1 MLTAIHHFGR
11 VLTILLLSGYSN
23 NSGIRSFSFVEYLNK
38 GRRCIHGE
46 SHCGFERPRNI
57 LKSLSLRGGDADEI
71 TTPII
76 TAPTYL
82 NNEDVDQLVDEL
94 IAGVNDGGGD
104 DRMPYSNRSSAG
116 GVAEPEPASD
126 GNRKEM
132 KIRKIIDEQGVDEE
146 TDADGA
152 KRKVISHA
160 AAIRRDAHSPNNQ
173 PYQFVTSRPIA
184 VFSPP
189 STPTNAY
196 YRFIL
201 RRGPT
206 GHILAAFTLVAVQ
219 WVYTFI
225 PSLYGLISYALVK
238 LHIYNPRVL
247 CERDRQQRLRSMG
260 RYSTTTSTRSGLKHK
275 FNFFGKSRQEQ
286 QQQQQNQA
294 MLQKHVDEE
303 AASKLKQ
310 LYKTMKIGSGLGML
324 SEVKYRYLSIGFR
337 RKHFLGKEYRIE
349 KPRTFLGEVVM
360 GATRT
365 VGDSSGDG
373 FDSAEDMVFSDNDV
387 VIEGDISAI
396 GSDKPRKGQRQR
408 SQMRGKRILFA
419 DWVVDAFSRHRPS
432 TLTNSESQST
442 HAKLT
447 HDKVSNT
454 VPISSLWTEVDRDA
468 ILEAAWASCAAD
480 PSVNM
485 KSRKEGV
492 ILHDSGK
499 SRSGVGGAFDA
510 ASSTGSSGYSASKM
524 FQSVM
529 TRVGSNGRVFG
540 AYPNDAFPIELCAHK
555 RGVLGLARK
564 YGYGDWRTASYNIDE
579 IDDDEEELELWGGN
593 LDDN

>member
-1 MLTAIHHFGR
+1 MAAAIPYFGR
-11 VLTILLLSGYSN
+11 GLTILLLIGYSN
-23 NSGIRSFSFVEYLNK
+23 SGNWSFSLVEYLNK

-46 SHCGFERPRNI
+46 SHCGFEQPRNI
-57 LKSLSLRGGDADEI
+57 LISLSLRVRGGAAVEI
-71 TTPII
+71 TTSI
-76 TAPTYL
+76 TTATTYL

-104 DRMPYSNRSSAG
+104 DRMPKRSSAG
-116 GVAEPEPASD
+116 GVKEPEPASD
-126 GNRKEM
+126 GNRKE
-132 KIRKIIDEQGVDEE
+132 IRSIIDEQDVDEE
-146 TDADGA
+146 SDGA
-152 KRKVISHA
+152 KQKVISHA
-160 AAIRRDAHSPNNQ
+160 AAIPRDAHSPNNQ
-173 PYQFVTSRPIA
+173 PYHFVTSRPIA

-201 RRGPT
+201 RRGPM

-238 LHIYNPRVL
+238 LRIYNPRVL
-247 CERDRQQRLRSMG
+247 YERDRQQRLRSMG

-275 FNFFGKSRQEQ
+275 FNFFGKSRQEH

-294 MLQKHVDEE
+294 ILQKHVDEE

-310 LYKTMKIGSGLGML
+310 LYKTMKLGSGLGML

-337 RKHFLGKEYRIE
+337 RKHFLGKEYRVE

-365 VGDSSGDG
+365 AGDSSGDG

-408 SQMRGKRILFA
+408 SQMQGKRILVA

-442 HAKLT
+442 NAKLS
-447 HDKVSNT
+447 HAKVSNS

-468 ILEAAWASCAAD
+468 IVEAAWASCAAD

-540 AYPNDAFPIELCAHK
+540 AYPNDAFPIEQCANK

-564 YGYGDWRTASYNIDE
+564 YGYGDWSTASYNIDE

-593 LDDN
+593 LDGN